1 MIEKFLIFHDT
12 LFTWYLIRNENSI
25 FVFEKCAYWGYNTLV
40 ASQCSDL
47 NGKGG
52 KHNVHM

>member
-1 MIEKFLIFHDT
+1 MIEKKINISRYIVYMIFNQKWSS
-12 LFTWYLIRNENSI
+12 F
-25 FVFEKCAYWGYNTLV
+25 FVFEKCAYWGYNILA

-52 KHNVHM
+52 